1 MTTQFLPNIALMYG
15 ILIGVNIPASLLG
28 LDFDDDTPRQRLW
41 FEPPGYVIP
50 IAWFGLFALLALA
63 LQAIAQV
70 DPTASVRW
78 WVVGLAVLCAT
89 YAYYTLGL
97 QKLTHISALWFGL
110 VGNLVVIVAALAI
123 AYAAYLVSATAA
135 YYILPVA
142 VWTTYATAIVI
153 GELKAQK

>member
-50 IAWFGLFALLALA
+50 IAWFVLFALLALA
-63 LQAIAQV
+63 LQAIARM

>member
-50 IAWFGLFALLALA
+50 IAWFVLFALLALA
-63 LQAIAQV
+63 LQAIARM

-123 AYAAYLVSATAA
+123 AYAAYPVSATAA